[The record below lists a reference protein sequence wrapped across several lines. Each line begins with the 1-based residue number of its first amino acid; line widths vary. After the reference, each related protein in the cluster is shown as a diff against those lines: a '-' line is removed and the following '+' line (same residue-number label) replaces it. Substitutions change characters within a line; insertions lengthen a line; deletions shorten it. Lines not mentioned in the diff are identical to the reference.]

1 MPTVKLMGDR
11 TRGASAN
18 IYKKVSH
25 RLKEMVWYKYGCFK
39 VVIDVS
45 TQCKFNVSIYSVKQ
59 LLI

>member
-25 RLKEMVWYKYGCFK
+25 RLKEMVW
-39 VVIDVS
+39 S
-45 TQCKFNVSIYSVKQ
+45 
-59 LLI
+59 